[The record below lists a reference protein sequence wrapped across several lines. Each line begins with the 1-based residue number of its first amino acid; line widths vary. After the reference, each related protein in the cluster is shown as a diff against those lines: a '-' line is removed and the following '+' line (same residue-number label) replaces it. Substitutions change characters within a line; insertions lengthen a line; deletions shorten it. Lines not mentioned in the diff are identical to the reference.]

1 MNNQSDEVA
10 ELPNDLESQLQFHA
24 TSMFRSYLELMRLP
38 NVFTAMGDVAMGFLF
53 IKPLASPWDPWLDS
67 WTLALL
73 MVASSLLYIAGV
85 VLNDVFDLEI
95 DRTERP
101 ERPLPSG
108 RVSLWA
114 ARWLGWKLLVLGML
128 LGIGGVSVGTGGGFL
143 SGHFGSGMV
152 APLLAA
158 CIVIYDAWLKRT
170 PVGPVAMGGCRA
182 LNVVLGMSALGVP
195 LPADCWLVA
204 GSIGVY
210 VAGVTWFARR
220 EADTSSRLQLAL
232 STVVIALGIAMLAWF
247 PNWSDRVLPFIEQD
261 LRHWYLLVG
270 VLGLLI
276 VWRCCW
282 AVIDPIAPRVRI
294 AVAQCVLSIVMLDA
308 VACYAVRGVAWACLI
323 LALLVPAMFLGRW
336 IETT

>member
-1 MNNQSDEVA
+1 MNDEQDEIV
-10 ELPNDLESQLQFHA
+10 ELPEDVESRLRFRS
-24 TSMFRSYLELMRLP
+24 TSTFRSYLELMRLP
-38 NVFTAMGDVAMGFLF
+38 NVFTAMADVAMGFLF
-53 IKPLASPWDPWLDS
+53 VKPLVSPWDPRDS

-85 VLNDVFDLEI
+85 VLNDVFDLET

-114 ARWLGWKLLVLGML
+114 ARWLGWKLLVLGVL
-128 LGIGGVSVGTGGGFL
+128 SGVSGGFIMGQL
-143 SGHFGSGMV
+143 HPGVV
-152 APLLAA
+152 AALLAT
-158 CIVIYDAWLKRT
+158 CILLYDAWLKRT
-170 PVGPVAMGGCRA
+170 PVGPVAMGGCRM
-182 LNVVLGMSALGVP
+182 LNVLLGMSALGAP
-195 LPADCWLVA
+195 LLADCWLVA
-204 GSIGVY
+204 GGIGVY

-232 STVVIALGIAMLAWF
+232 STIVMALGIAMLAWF
-247 PNWSDRVLPFIEQD
+247 PSWSDRVMSVIQLDP
-261 LRHWYLLVG
+261 RHWYLLVG
-270 VLGLLI
+270 TLGLLI

-282 AVIDPIAPRVRI
+282 AVIEPVSARVRM

>member
-1 MNNQSDEVA
+1 MNDEPDEVV
-10 ELPNDLESQLQFHA
+10 ELPDDLESRLQFHG
-24 TSMFRSYLELMRLP
+24 TSTFRSYLELMRLP
-38 NVFTAMGDVAMGFLF
+38 NVFTAMADVTMGFLF
-53 IKPLASPWDPWLDS
+53 VKPLASAWDPWQDS

-73 MVASSLLYIAGV
+73 LVASSLLYIGGV
-85 VLNDVFDLEI
+85 VLNDVFDLDI

-114 ARWLGWKLLVLGML
+114 ARWLGWKFLILGML
-128 LGIGGVSVGTGGGFL
+128 AGVAAVSVGTGGGFFR
-143 SGHFGSGMV
+143 GHFGSGAV

-158 CIVIYDAWLKRT
+158 CILIYDAWLKRT
-170 PVGPVAMGGCRA
+170 PIGPVAMGGCRM
-182 LNVVLGMSALGVP
+182 LNVLLGMSVLGVP
-195 LPADCWLVA
+195 LPVDCWLVA
-204 GSIGVY
+204 GGIGVY

-220 EADTSSRLQLAL
+220 EAETSSRLQLAL
-232 STVVIALGIAMLAWF
+232 STVVMALGIAMLAAF
-247 PNWSDRVLPFIEQD
+247 PSWSQRALPSIEQD

-282 AVIDPIAPRVRI
+282 AVIEPVSARVRM